1 MARMARGPGYASLVR
16 ESRKSGLLDDRRR
29 GRRSVILELGKAAG
43 KVSNRCQVAPEMN
56 KIRLLAIA
64 RIGSSGHHSSLRE
77 ARQFTLSAATTGGF
91 TGSPITTSGA
101 LHIARKTLPYH
112 KHEEEAWII

>member
-1 MARMARGPGYASLVR
+1 MARMARGPGYALLVR
-16 ESRKSGLLDDRRR
+16 ESRKSGLLDNRRR

-91 TGSPITTSGA
+91 THHQPASGA